1 MMKITFLA
9 INYAPSVGGAQQL
22 VQRIAEGLVQRH
34 GHQVTVVTTDALY
47 APAGKNPGKIP
58 SSREVI
64 KGVEVLRLPVSRRTH
79 DLLRALRRL
88 GARFG
93 RPIRPSVT
101 AYGPWGVKLAFGARK
116 AARNSDVVVGVSAP
130 FTTLPAAE
138 VFTRSRNTAAFVALP
153 ILHLG
158 DWVPSGSLLKSI
170 LRADRCIA
178 LTTAEET
185 WLLANGL
192 EPSKGTVIPPGCNAG
207 DTTLARGAAQRKLGL
222 IERPTV
228 VFIGRL
234 AAHKGIDTLLAAC
247 PSLLSAHPDLSIV
260 LAGSRTGWSGLGAAL
275 DAMPADSAERVV
287 VLEDFAES
295 DRDLILGAADI
306 VVVPSREEAFGMV
319 ILEAW
324 AAQRPVVASD
334 IAAVRSVIRDG
345 VDGLLVPVAQPEAL
359 ATAVTSLLASPETAQ
374 RLGLAGQ
381 QRIAAEFSWE
391 AVVDRWN
398 EELVSVAPTQ
408 GRAKLSKKDVT

>member
-1 MMKITFLA
+1 MKITFLA
-9 INYAPSVGGAQQL
+9 INYSPSVGGAQQL

-34 GHQVTVVTTDALY
+34 GHQVTIVTTDALY

-58 SSREVI
+58 VGHEVMN
-64 KGVEVLRLPVSRRTH
+64 GVEVLRLPVSRRTH
-79 DLLRALRRL
+79 DLLRAVRRI

-93 RPIRPSVT
+93 RPIVPSVT
-101 AYGPWGVKLAFGARK
+101 AYGPWGRKLALGARR
-116 AARNSDVVVGVSAP
+116 AARNSDVIVGVSAP
-130 FTTLPAAE
+130 FTTVPAADI
-138 VFTRSRNTAAFVALP
+138 FTRNGKSAAFVALP

-158 DWVPSGSLLKSI
+158 DWMPSGSLLKSI

-178 LTTAEET
+178 LTTAEEA

-192 EPSKGTVIPPGCNAG
+192 EPSKSTVIPPGCNSG
-207 DTTLARGAAQRKLGL
+207 DTTLDRGAAQRRLGL
-222 IERPTV
+222 IERPTL

-234 AAHKGIDTLLAAC
+234 AAYKGIDTLLAAC
-247 PSLLSAHPDLSIV
+247 PQLLSTHLDLSII
-260 LAGSRTGWSGLGAAL
+260 LAGSRTGWSGLAAAL
-275 DAMPADSAERVV
+275 GSLDQEAAERVV

-345 VDGLLVPVAQPEAL
+345 VDGLLVPVGQPEAL
-359 ATAVTSLLASPETAQ
+359 ATAISSLLDDPGAAQ

-381 QRIAAEFSWE
+381 QRIAEEFSWDV
-391 AVVDRWN
+391 VVDRWN
-398 EELVSVAPTQ
+398 EELVAVSASQ
-408 GRAKLSKKDVT
+408 ASSELSAKGAN